1 MAKDLG
7 KATLM
12 VIESLLFLIVYSAD
26 INYYVASIEDSWVST
41 AFHVLKIA
49 CEDERDERL
58 EVLTCIFVG
67 GCLA

>member
-1 MAKDLG
+1 MAKHLG

-26 INYYVASIEDSWVST
+26 INYYVASIEDSWVPT
-41 AFHVLKIA
+41 AFHVLKIT